1 MVNWDEQKLEQIT
14 KNRQRK
20 PTALPLKNLVRSFM
34 KRDVYPRQ
42 RKLAFLAHAWQQL
55 LPDELIEH
63 TCLENIRGGRL
74 RVLVDNAPCLHE
86 LTLLK
91 ENLLTQLYELCSEVT
106 LTDINFVRGCWYKT
120 NEEGIKIAKY
130 HNERYQKKHKK

>member
-1 MVNWDEQKLEQIT
+1 MADRNDQKLEQIT
-14 KNRQRK
+14 KNRQKK
-20 PTALPLKNLVRSFM
+20 PSAIPLKNLVQSFM

-42 RKLAFLAHAWQQL
+42 RKLAFLACAWQQL

-74 RVLVDNAPCLHE
+74 RVLVDNASCLHE

-91 ENLLTQLYELCSEVT
+91 ENLLTQLYELCPEVA
-106 LTDINFVRGCWYKT
+106 LSDIKFIRGTWYKT
-120 NEEGIKIAKY
+120 NEEGVKIAKY
-130 HNERYQKKHKK
+130 HNDRP

>member
-1 MVNWDEQKLEQIT
+1 MTQWDERKLEQIT
-14 KNRQRK
+14 KDRK
-20 PTALPLKNLVRSFM
+20 VKPSARPLKNLVQSFM

-42 RKLAFLAHAWQQL
+42 RKLAYVAEVWQQL

-74 RVLVDNAPCLHE
+74 KVLVDNAPCLHE

-91 ENLLTQLYELCSEVT
+91 ENLLTQLYEMCSE
-106 LTDINFVRGCWYKT
+106 LSISDIKFVRGSWYRT

-130 HNERYQKKHKK
+130 HNGKNRKA

>member
-1 MVNWDEQKLEQIT
+1 MEDWNDQKLEQIT
-14 KNRQRK
+14 KNRQK
-20 PTALPLKNLVRSFM
+20 KSSAKSVKKLIRSFM

-42 RKLAFLAHAWQQL
+42 RKLAFLAHIWQQL

-63 TCLENIRGGRL
+63 TCLENIRGGQL

-91 ENLLTQLYELCSEVT
+91 ESLLTQLYELCPEVA
-106 LTDINFVRGCWYKT
+106 LSDIKFIRGTWYKI

-130 HNERYQKKHKK
+130 HNDRA

>member
-1 MVNWDEQKLEQIT
+1 MADWDDQKLEQVT
-14 KNRQRK
+14 KNCRK
-20 PTALPLKNLVRSFM
+20 KPSARPLKNLVQSFM

-63 TCLENIRGGRL
+63 TCLENVRGGQL

-91 ENLLTQLYELCSEVT
+91 ENLLTQLYELCPEVM
-106 LTDINFVRGCWYKT
+106 LSDIKFVRGIWYKT
-120 NEEGIKIAKY
+120 TEEGVKIAKY
-130 HNERYQKKHKK
+130 HNDRQ